1 MDLPPTPTRCS
12 AEAGG
17 GIDEGYTDEDFED
30 ELATCPSD
38 EPDEAA
44 SVIEDN
50 VDKTQDDKQE
60 EGTSVQAGAAGMDAA
75 GTGGVVDDGEIAED

>member
-1 MDLPPTPTRCS
+1 M
-12 AEAGG
+12 
-17 GIDEGYTDEDFED
+17 
-30 ELATCPSD
+30 
-38 EPDEAA
+38 
-44 SVIEDN
+44 IEDN